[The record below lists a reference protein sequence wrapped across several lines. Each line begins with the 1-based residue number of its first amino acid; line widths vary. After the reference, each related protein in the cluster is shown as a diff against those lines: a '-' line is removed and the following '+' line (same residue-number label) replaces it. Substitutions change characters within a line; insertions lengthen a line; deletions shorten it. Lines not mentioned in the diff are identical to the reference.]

1 MRSADV
7 FTWVGVIS
15 FIASFAVGRWWF
27 AVGAALVVA
36 VIVGA
41 TANSGLGPGPVFIGL
56 FFGAAVGI
64 VMLAGF
70 LLRLSVIWSVG
81 AVKELRAR
89 RK

>member
-1 MRSADV
+1 MRSAGV

-27 AVGAALVVA
+27 AAGAALVVA

-41 TANSGLGPGPVFIGL
+41 TANSELDPIFIGL

-70 LLRLSVIWSVG
+70 LLRLAVNWSVG
-81 AVKELRAR
+81 AVKELRSR
-89 RK
+89 RE

>member
-27 AVGAALVVA
+27 AAGAALVVA

-41 TANSGLGPGPVFIGL
+41 TANPGLGPVFIGL
-56 FFGAAVGI
+56 FFGGAVGI

-70 LLRLSVIWSVG
+70 LLRLSVNWSVG